1 MAADFQQGPLPKPLG
16 KGEGGVLLSF
26 WLGARVRDERR

>member
-1 MAADFQQGPLPKPLG
+1 MAADFQQGPLPKPLR
-16 KGEGGVLLSF
+16 KGEGVLLSF